1 MNIQAILQRL
11 TGNKRAYDGNGCP
24 AEADILTYTEG
35 KLSSSNRTRLE
46 SHLAKCDDCREL
58 LAFTVRE
65 TADGA
70 SVEMVSDKEVK
81 LQTARVLAYIERDE
95 SKRRRANN
103 EAASRRK
110 PVKAGWSISYP
121 KLASVA
127 LVLCTVTTGS
137 YIWINRDQRPAEAMA
152 ALRLAMKD
160 ERRSEPLISGDIDY
174 SPYVAKR
181 GGDVIDDLSDQRV
194 MNNLN
199 YERALTKLR
208 FAEKQTAPAESRH
221 ALARVLLAMGGRE
234 EARKALAILK
244 QLESAGDQSQD
255 LFNDMGVAE
264 LQLDNYD
271 AAIDH
276 FRRALERSPS
286 AGLFLFNKALA
297 ETSAGRV
304 DDAREDWLQFINMN
318 ADDRLKAEARSK
330 RDGLR

>member
-1 MNIQAILQRL
+1 MNIPAILQRL
-11 TGNKRAYDGNGCP
+11 TGNKRSYDGNGCP

-95 SKRRRANN
+95 STRRRAN
-103 EAASRRK
+103 EATSSRE

-127 LVLCTVTTGS
+127 LVVCAVTTGS

-160 ERRSEPLISGDIDY
+160 ERRNQALISGDIDY

-181 GGDVIDDLSDQRV
+181 GGDVIGDLSDQRV
-194 MNNLN
+194 LNNLN

-208 FAEKQTAPAESRH
+208 FAEKETAPAESRH
-221 ALARVLLAMGGRE
+221 ALARVLLAMGRRE

-264 LQLDNYD
+264 LRLDNYD

-330 RDGLR
+330 LDGLH